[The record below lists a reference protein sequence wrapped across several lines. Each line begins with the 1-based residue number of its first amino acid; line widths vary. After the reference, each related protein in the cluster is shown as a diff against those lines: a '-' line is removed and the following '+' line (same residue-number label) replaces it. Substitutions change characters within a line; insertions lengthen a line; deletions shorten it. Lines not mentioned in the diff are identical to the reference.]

1 MEGYHFYC
9 YPQFAFKPAMSS
21 GNTNVIQFKKFEQ
34 IMGSFRPTVLHEI
47 HVATFS
53 LLCCKSSS
61 SRSL

>member
-21 GNTNVIQFKKFEQ
+21 GNTNVIKKFEQ
-34 IMGSFRPTVLHEI
+34 IMGSFRPKVL

-53 LLCCKSSS
+53 LLCCNKVLH
-61 SRSL
+61 RDL